1 MLATEHPTRHLNPR
15 NKHTGPNQG
24 TTLEAR
30 PSRASGFVLWHQ
42 PDSPGLLNVG
52 TESSGLPTIKP
63 ERHVWMAPALQARIQ

>member
-30 PSRASGFVLWHQ
+30 PSRASGFV
-42 PDSPGLLNVG
+42 P
-52 TESSGLPTIKP
+52 
-63 ERHVWMAPALQARIQ
+63 